1 MFEQEIA
8 RLAALI
14 REAVTKYKEA
24 NPVPTRRHMRVRRRD
39 FSLKYLEDFGF
50 GNFTPE
56 RMEEDVWDWSDA
68 ERFKDAIVK
77 GLEEYKSLVS
87 AVGAR
92 ANLVGVCARLL
103 ALLLSNS
110 DI

>member
-8 RLAALI
+8 LLAALI

-68 ERFKDAIVK
+68 EAFQRRHSERSGGIQVSCV
-77 GLEEYKSLVS
+77 GRGSKS
-87 AVGAR
+87 
-92 ANLVGVCARLL
+92 
-103 ALLLSNS
+103 
-110 DI
+110 